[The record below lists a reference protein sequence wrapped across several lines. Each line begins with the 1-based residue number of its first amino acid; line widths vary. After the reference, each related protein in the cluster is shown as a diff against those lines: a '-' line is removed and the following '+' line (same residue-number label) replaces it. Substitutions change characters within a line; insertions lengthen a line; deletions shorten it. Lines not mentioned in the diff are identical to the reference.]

1 MGWIK
6 RERKKRVEREIGGIG
21 VGEGKM
27 VEGLKEV
34 IIKKERMRRRDMGV
48 GEMIGMVKEGMKK
61 KRGRIEG
68 EERRGK
74 EEEEREGRR
83 G

>member
-1 MGWIK
+1 
-6 RERKKRVEREIGGIG
+6 
-21 VGEGKM
+21 
-27 VEGLKEV
+27 
-34 IIKKERMRRRDMGV
+34 MGV